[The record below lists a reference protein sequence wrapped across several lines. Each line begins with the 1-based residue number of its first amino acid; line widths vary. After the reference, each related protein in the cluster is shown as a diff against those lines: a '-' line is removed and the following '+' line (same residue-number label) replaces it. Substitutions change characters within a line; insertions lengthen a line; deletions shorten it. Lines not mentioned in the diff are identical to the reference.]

1 MLFNSHAFIFL
12 FLPLTL
18 LVFFGLGRFS
28 AKLAAGWLAIASL
41 FFYGW
46 WSPAAK
52 EKWARILA
60 LLDWREPP
68 RPPERPPWAM
78 TCRCCGKPMTR
89 VSLLLPC
96 RPP

>member
-28 AKLAAGWLAIASL
+28 AKLAAGWLAVASL

-46 WSPAAK
+46 WSPAYV
-52 EKWARILA
+52 A
-60 LLDWREPP
+60 LL
-68 RPPERPPWAM
+68 
-78 TCRCCGKPMTR
+78 
-89 VSLLLPC
+89 LLSILC
-96 RPP
+96 NFSAGSALLRSHC